1 MSMRDDRRF
10 RFGEPQI
17 GPRQLHFPSEK
28 ITRACLAGTIGSVR
42 LGGWSPG
49 SARAFHAAVNTIMSR
64 RIKDLA
70 REFNCLGFFD
80 DDDDRP
86 RAA

>member
-1 MSMRDDRRF
+1 MRDDRPF
-10 RFGEPQI
+10 SFGKTQI
-17 GPRQLHFPSEK
+17 GSRPLRFPTGK
-28 ITRACLAGTIGSVR
+28 ITKACLTSSIGSIR
-42 LGGWSPG
+42 TGGWSPG

>member
-1 MSMRDDRRF
+1 M
-10 RFGEPQI
+10 P
-17 GPRQLHFPSEK
+17 
-28 ITRACLAGTIGSVR
+28 AAA
-42 LGGWSPG
+42 
-49 SARAFHAAVNTIMSR
+49 SAIQKPTLDIKLPPFHAAVNTIMSR

>member
-1 MSMRDDRRF
+1 MRDDRRF

-17 GPRQLHFPSEK
+17 GPRPIRFPSEK
-28 ITRACLAGTIGSVR
+28 ITKACPAGTIDGARS
-42 LGGWSPG
+42 GGWSG

-70 REFNCLGFFD
+70 REFNCLGFFE

>member
-1 MSMRDDRRF
+1 MRDDRRF

-17 GPRQLHFPSEK
+17 GPRPFGFASKK
-28 ITRACLAGTIGSVR
+28 ITKACLAGTIGSAR
-42 LGGWSPG
+42 SGGWSG
-49 SARAFHAAVNTIMSR
+49 SARALHAAVNTIMSR

-70 REFNCLGFFD
+70 REFNCLGFFE